1 MSTNATDTSKYAA
14 NTGDEIVWDGIV
26 RGYAPPDVLSISPR
40 LRLQT
45 AEEPE
50 VDPISYEVIR
60 NSLQNINL
68 ENGHTIQKL
77 SISPITMINR
87 DFQCAILTET
97 GDVMFMGPYL
107 MYLANTLGIMTKWV
121 LENRSDN
128 PGIEDGD
135 VFLCSDPYVGSSH
148 QQDTELTSPVFWE
161 DELFCWVANS
171 VHYSDVGGPAPGS
184 FCLASQN
191 IWEDPPLFP
200 PMKLVERG
208 RLRADMEQLYLRQSR
223 VPSTVAMDLHAAL
236 AGITVARQRIIRL
249 LERYGAKTVKAVMKK
264 TLDASERAF
273 VDKLQLIPDGRWS
286 ERIYTEAA
294 LPGDTGIYVSQV
306 NIVKEGGYLYV
317 DNEGTSPQTG
327 SINNTYAGFVG
338 GVLAPITLML
348 AYDLGGV
355 CGGLRR
361 RVKFRPTPGTITCA
375 DYPAPIS
382 GAGVCNMPMVVS
394 TATGATAKMVAC
406 AESPLREKAIAIADV
421 HAYGGWI
428 FNGINQ
434 YGKFFM
440 AMHSGMAPG
449 CLPASPGR
457 DGIDTGG
464 QDWVPGMEASNVEDN
479 EMSWPVLTLFRRE
492 NRADAAGAGRYRSG
506 VAAQEAWIIHDSEG
520 PLDTQVYNNESYTKC
535 QGLLGGNPGGRAFF
549 RVKRNTDVAARLRAG
564 SIPQS
569 LDEVAGNEIPLFW
582 KGTPVDLDTTSMWT
596 LNLPNFAGYGD
607 PLDREPAAI
616 SRDLTEGQMT
626 IEDAFGV
633 YGAVLAGDGTID
645 VEKTKAERAERKR
658 QRLND
663 GKPPRESR
671 GLVDQVEGSEHRV
684 IGDKLGVA
692 QTPAGSHYACTCGQ
706 DLGPV
711 GGNFKDSCSL
721 KESAADSIGPGYTSF
736 ATDIMDKMCFREFFC
751 PRCGA
756 RLATEVSRRDD
767 DYLWDIELRA

>member
-1 MSTNATDTSKYAA
+1 MTSTAMETSKHSESTAA
-14 NTGDEIVWDGIV
+14 EILWDGIV

-45 AEEPE
+45 AEESE

-68 ENGHTIQKL
+68 ENGNTIQKL

-121 LENRSDN
+121 LENRSES

-184 FCLASQN
+184 FCLASQT

-208 RLRADMEQLYLRQSR
+208 NLRTDMEQLYLRQSR
-223 VPSTVAMDLHAAL
+223 VPATVAMDLHAAL
-236 AGITVARQRIIRL
+236 AGLTVARQRILKL
-249 LERYGAKTVKAVMKK
+249 LDRYGAKTVKAVMKK

-273 VDKLQLIPDGRWS
+273 VEKLRMIPDGRWS
-286 ERIYTEAA
+286 ERLYTEAA
-294 LPGDTGIYVSQV
+294 VPGDTGIYVSQV
-306 NIVKEGGYLYV
+306 NITKEGDYLYV
-317 DNEGTSPQTG
+317 DNEGTSSQIG

-338 GVLAPITLML
+338 GVLAPLTLML

-355 CGGLRR
+355 CGGVSR
-361 RVKFRPTPGTITCA
+361 RVKFRPLPGTITCA

-406 AESPLREKAIAIADV
+406 ADPPLRDKALGIADV

-449 CLPASPGR
+449 AIPASPAR

-506 VAAQEAWIIHDSEG
+506 VGAEEAWIIHGTDR
-520 PLDTQVYNNESYTKC
+520 LDTQVYNNESFAKC

-549 RVKRNTDVAARLRAG
+549 RVKRNSDVRERLRAG
-564 SIPQS
+564 TIPRTI
-569 LDEVAGNEIPLFW
+569 DEVAGEEMPLYW
-582 KGTPVDLDTTSMWT
+582 KGRPIELDQSSVWT

-607 PLDREPAAI
+607 PLDRDPLAVE
-616 SRDLTEGQMT
+616 RDLAEGQMT
-626 IEDAFGV
+626 VEDAFCV
-633 YGAVLAGDGTID
+633 YGVVVVGDGAVD
-645 VEKTKAERAERKR
+645 VEKTERERAERR
-658 QRLND
+658 RHRLEESA
-663 GKPPRESR
+663 PAREVR
-671 GLVDQVEGSEHRV
+671 GPVEQLTGTERRA
-684 IGDKLGVA
+684 IGDKLGVVA
-692 QTPAGSHYACTCGQ
+692 TQAGMRSACTCGQ
-706 DLGPV
+706 DLGPAAAD
-711 GGNFKDSCSL
+711 FKDSCRV
-721 KESAADSIGPGYTSF
+721 KESAVDSIGSAYTSF
-736 ATDIMDKMCFREFFC
+736 AADVMEKMCFREFFC

-756 RLATEVSRRDD
+756 RLATEVARRDD
-767 DYLWDIELRA
+767 PHLWDIELRM

>member
-1 MSTNATDTSKYAA
+1 MSAKST
-14 NTGDEIVWDGIV
+14 EIVWDGIV
-26 RGYAPPDVLSISPR
+26 RGYAPPEVLTISSR

-45 AEEPE
+45 DEDPE

-68 ENGHTIQKL
+68 ENGNTIQKL

-87 DFQCAILTET
+87 DFQCAILTEV

-121 LENRSDN
+121 LENRSEN

-184 FCLASQN
+184 FCLASQT

-208 RLRADMEQLYLRQSR
+208 TLRADMEQLYLRQSR

-236 AGITVARQRIIRL
+236 AGLTVARQRILRL
-249 LERYGAKTVKAVMKK
+249 LDRYGAKTVKAVMKK
-264 TLDASERAF
+264 TLDASEKAF
-273 VDKLQLIPDGRWS
+273 VEKLRMIPDGRWS

-294 LPGDTGIYVSQV
+294 VPGDTGIYVSQV
-306 NIVKEGGYLYV
+306 NIVKEGDYLYV
-317 DNEGTSPQTG
+317 DNEGTSPQIG

-338 GVLAPITLML
+338 AVLAPLTLML
-348 AYDLGGV
+348 GYDLGGV
-355 CGGLRR
+355 CGGIGR
-361 RVKFRPTPGTITCA
+361 RVKFRPLPGTITCA

-406 AESPLREKAIAIADV
+406 ADPPLRDKALAIADV

-434 YGKFFM
+434 YGQFFM

-492 NRADAAGAGRYRSG
+492 NRADAAGAGLHRSG
-506 VAAQEAWIIHDSEG
+506 VGAEEAWIIHGTDSS
-520 PLDTQVYNNESYTKC
+520 LDTQVYNNESFAKC

-549 RVKRNTDVAARLRAG
+549 RVKRGSDVAARLAAG
-564 SIPQS
+564 VIPQS
-569 LDEVAGNEIPLFW
+569 VDEVSGEEIPLFW
-582 KGTPVDLDTTSMWT
+582 KGKPVQLDDTCVWT

-607 PLDREPAAI
+607 PLERDPAAVG
-616 SRDLTEGQMT
+616 RDIAQGMT
-626 IEDAFGV
+626 TVEDAFRV
-633 YGAVLAGDGTID
+633 YGVVAAGDGTVD
-645 VEKTKAERAERKR
+645 AEKTKTERVERR
-658 QRLND
+658 RRRLVD
-663 GKPPRESR
+663 SEPPREVR
-671 GLVDQVEGSEHRV
+671 ELADRVEGSKRRAISHQ
-684 IGDKLGVA
+684 LGSV
-692 QTPAGSHYACTCGQ
+692 QTPGGERFACACGQ

-711 GGNFKDSCSL
+711 DADFKDSCRK
-721 KESAADSIGPGYTSF
+721 KESPAGSIGPGYESF
-736 ATDIMDKMCFREFFC
+736 ATDIAGQMCFREFFC
-751 PRCGA
+751 PRCGV
-756 RLATEVSRRDD
+756 RLATEVSRRTDD
-767 DYLWDIELRA
+767 HLWDIQLRTTPLKGRG